1 MRNMENTEVQAWL
14 GWLEWLKHYRVPEY
28 DRVHVKQVGMF
39 AWLRDLLESIAESDT
54 AKLEATLSVKP
65 YEFYIDINAVALG
78 KMAEVTALFKN
89 VDVKVLKAILIKY
102 KNKFDKDLDFTY
114 WCVCG
119 DEKWKFAKVQ
129 MYLDILEDV
138 RAHTENSDLAAKDRC
153 EIECAEANKRL
164 DIELHKLHEK
174 EKEEYWK
181 LVRKLTFET
190 IAAAEE
196 AHKDDKMS
204 AYCAALVFSRVTD
217 VWDKKLFA
225 VKQKTIRETKISE
238 HFERLYKAH
247 NFDLP
252 YGFEGMSKAYFETHR
267 W

>member
-1 MRNMENTEVQAWL
+1 MENTEVQAWL
-14 GWLEWLKHYRVPEY
+14 GWLEWLKHYKVPEFY
-28 DRVHVKQVGMF
+28 RVRVKQVGMF
-39 AWLRDLLESIAESDT
+39 AWLRDLLESIAANDT
-54 AKLEATLSVKP
+54 AKLEATLAVKP
-65 YEFYIDINAVALG
+65 YEFYIDINAVALAD
-78 KMAEVTALFKN
+78 MAKVTALFKN

-138 RAHTENSDLAAKDRC
+138 RAHTENSGLAAKDRC

-164 DIELHKLHEK
+164 DKKLHELHEK
-174 EKEEYWK
+174 EKEDYFK

-196 AHKDDKMS
+196 AHKNDKMS

-217 VWDKKLFA
+217 IWDKKLFA

-238 HFERLYKAH
+238 RFERLYKAH

-252 YGFEGMSKAYFETHR
+252 YGFEGMSNAYFETHR